1 MKPSEKYLLDG
12 WIGFPA
18 YFIHLLSQDTDLY
31 SWHEASLPPAHWQHH
46 HIAWFGWSARF
57 FNWIILFPLIFLM
70 GVHKNVCWRIFRAR
84 NLNFLFN
91 KQLFCP
97 QVGIFGYYPL
107 LSGIFVELNLDRIQ
121 PALLSH
127 SAGYWWPPHHT
138 WWWSSPIATSLMDL
152 RPRIFVM
159 LPCLQFSLLRPNT
172 ATTQW
177 VIPARP
183 TLRSAPLYFLFAPL
197 LGYPELVMFLALNE
211 NVSLELPQ
219 VLHRLQNKEKPM
231 QNNFYSPVRVTQDDF
246 RVQHCKVWCGTG

>member
-1 MKPSEKYLLDG
+1 MKPSEIYLLDG

-127 SAGYWWPPHHT
+127 SAGYWWPPHHS
-138 WWWSSPIATSLMDL
+138 WWWYSPIATCLMDL
-152 RPRIFVM
+152 LTRKSQDNCRSTHLINIWWFWSCDNLMMIPLSEMMMV
-159 LPCLQFSLLRPNT
+159 LLNCNLFDGSS
-172 ATTQW
+172 AEN
-177 VIPARP
+177 
-183 TLRSAPLYFLFAPL
+183 LRDI
-197 LGYPELVMFLALNE
+197 AL
-211 NVSLELPQ
+211 S
-219 VLHRLQNKEKPM
+219 
-231 QNNFYSPVRVTQDDF
+231 TI
-246 RVQHCKVWCGTG
+246 